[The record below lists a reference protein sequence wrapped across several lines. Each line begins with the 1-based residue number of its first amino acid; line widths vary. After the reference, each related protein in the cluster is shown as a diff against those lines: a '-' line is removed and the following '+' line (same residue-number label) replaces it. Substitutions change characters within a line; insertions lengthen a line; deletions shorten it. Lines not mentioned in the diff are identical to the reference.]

1 MLSQYNTL
9 KQCKEIVTKMLLN
22 SFIKKINNK
31 YGTIDKKQIAQSMWK
46 KTVDAGSAVVNVL
59 GATGIAGFKFHV
71 PETELVKFESD
82 ITDHFT
88 DTNSAIQ
95 DHIALKPITIT
106 STGLVGDYFYSV
118 NQIEDFLALIVPT
131 ITLVKEFIP
140 QIRAITQK
148 EKTVYKTPES
158 RAYKQEDGNYKID
171 TGADTARYSFN
182 GMDLFALFQSL
193 YKLKSAQTRAFLFF
207 EAMRKARATF
217 SVETTWKRYDNMAIQ
232 SLSAKRDNNAD
243 ITEFSI
249 TFKQLEFTETKV
261 ESLEEYKNRM
271 EQQKS
276 KVINKG
282 TEKGEEID
290 INTWNEIK
298 STSWATG

>member
-1 MLSQYNTL
+1 
-9 KQCKEIVTKMLLN
+9 
-22 SFIKKINNK
+22 
-31 YGTIDKKQIAQSMWK
+31 
-46 KTVDAGSAVVNVL
+46 
-59 GATGIAGFKFHV
+59 
-71 PETELVKFESD
+71 
-82 ITDHFT
+82 
-88 DTNSAIQ
+88 
-95 DHIALKPITIT
+95 
-106 STGLVGDYFYSV
+106 
-118 NQIEDFLALIVPT
+118 
-131 ITLVKEFIP
+131 
-140 QIRAITQK
+140 
-148 EKTVYKTPES
+148 
-158 RAYKQEDGNYKID
+158 
-171 TGADTARYSFN
+171 
-182 GMDLFALFQSL
+182 MDLFALFQSL

-282 TEKGEEID
+282 AEKGEEID